1 MQEGKVRN
9 FYMLCMCKID
19 GLNNQ
24 KHINCTECEQ
34 CHNSFKRFYFI
45 CGSHKTNHTLVPIQ
59 TCRPKSNALTS
70 AKWISTNLLSQS
82 RLPQTTDILR
92 LPDSSVAAI
101 NDVRGAN
108 IYSESQD

>member
-1 MQEGKVRN
+1 M
-9 FYMLCMCKID
+9 FY
-19 GLNNQ
+19 
-24 KHINCTECEQ
+24 
-34 CHNSFKRFYFI
+34 YI
-45 CGSHKTNHTLVPIQ
+45 CVSHKANHTSVPIE
-59 TCRPKSNALTS
+59 TCRPKSNALKS
-70 AKWISTNLLSQS
+70 AKWISMNLLSQS

>member
-1 MQEGKVRN
+1 VLD
-9 FYMLCMCKID
+9 FCMLCMCKIY
-19 GLNNQ
+19 GLNNK
-24 KHINCTECEQ
+24 KHINFTEYEQ
-34 CHNSFKRFYFI
+34 YYNSLKTLNYV
-45 CGSHKTNHTLVPIQ
+45 CVSHKANHTFILTE

-70 AKWISTNLLSQS
+70 AKWISMNLLSPS

-108 IYSESQD
+108 IYGESQD